1 MIELLASAIVI
12 QGNTNGVCLL
22 HTLIYFLLQWRL
34 HKQFIRQFRKRK
46 SVTYQKHHSLMGT
59 GIRSFFKNIPS
70 RPRDL
75 SYKHSEETL
84 SFTKNKLMAHR
95 YYFCLRETS
104 PCLNHDQWQDKKG
117 EAPESQLTKSI
128 ANSQIL
134 LKSILASNRYKRAE
148 EQKSRTYK
156 LTTKKFQAIAIN
168 LSIKQTLPSK
178 DLSTRS

>member
-1 MIELLASAIVI
+1 
-12 QGNTNGVCLL
+12 
-22 HTLIYFLLQWRL
+22 
-34 HKQFIRQFRKRK
+34 
-46 SVTYQKHHSLMGT
+46 MGT

-95 YYFCLRETS
+95 YYFFGLRETS

-117 EAPESQLTKSI
+117 EAPEFQLTKSL

-134 LKSILASNRYKRAE
+134 LKSILASDCYKRAE
-148 EQKSRTYK
+148 EQKPRLYR
-156 LTTKKFQAIAIN
+156 LATTKKF
-168 LSIKQTLPSK
+168 
-178 DLSTRS
+178 